1 MSKNKF
7 LFFIIMIL
15 AVASCKK
22 ETETLSFDLGYN
34 YFPDDSGSFVIYK
47 VDSVLYNNFN
57 PSQLKRYST
66 YYLKEI
72 INEQFIDNLGRTA
85 KRVERYTTDSIGK
98 PWRLYNVWYLV
109 KSKTNVEKVEDN
121 IRYIKLTFPIIKNN
135 TWRGNK
141 YVDTKPSFINLRF
154 NSSYSFDWT
163 YNLTG
168 INENYSYTDIPSN
181 LSLSSDS
188 TLTVLQA
195 ADSSLIQKVYS
206 YERYARNIGLVYKEF
221 WRLDAQINPDSIP
234 QQNYENKT
242 VFGFLVRQQAIDFG
256 HE

>member
-22 ETETLSFDLGYN
+22 ETEILNFDLDYN

-72 INEQFIDNLGRTA
+72 INEQFVDNLGRTA

-109 KSKTNVEKVEDN
+109 KSKNNIEKVEDN
-121 IRYIKLTFPIIKNN
+121 IRYIKLTFPIIKYNN
-135 TWRGNK
+135 WRGNK

-168 INENYSYTDIPSN
+168 INENYNYTDISSN

-188 TLTVLQA
+188 TITVLQA

-206 YERYARNIGLVYKEF
+206 FERYARNIGLVYKEF